1 MTEKDALVDLERDT
15 DALGRLMAECF
26 SPQNM
31 AEVEKIEKELIA
43 GIDALNEEI
52 QKALT
57 CGAWEVAAGLREK
70 KAYLSGPQLNK
81 LNEAKG
87 KLQLQKDEIEGL
99 RKKAAKLVK
108 KVATRDKMTAEARA
122 IIERE
127 EGIQFSWLADR
138 QTAHQRHP
146 HWSNNFKPAN
156 LGLVQTKAHMSN
168 SEKDLLEALTLENQA
183 ARLESKLV
191 EPVSHN
197 PVRGRTMP
205 QAS

>member
-1 MTEKDALVDLERDT
+1 MTEKDPLVDLGMHT
-15 DALGRLMAECF
+15 DALGRLIAECF

-31 AEVEKIEKELIA
+31 AEVEKMEKELIA

-57 CGAWEVAAGLREK
+57 SGAWEQAAGLREK

-87 KLQLQKDEIEGL
+87 KLQLQLQKAEIEGL

-127 EGIQFSWLADR
+127 EAIQFSWLADR

-146 HWSNNFKPAN
+146 HWSNNFKPPN

-197 PVRGRTMP
+197 VT
-205 QAS
+205 